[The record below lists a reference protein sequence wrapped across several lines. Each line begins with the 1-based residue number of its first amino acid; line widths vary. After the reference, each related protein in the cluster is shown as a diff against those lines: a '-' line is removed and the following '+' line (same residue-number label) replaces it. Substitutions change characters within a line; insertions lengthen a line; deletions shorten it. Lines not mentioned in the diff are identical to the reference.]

1 MIGTSSNLQTGPA
14 PAHTPQPRCY
24 LDRVTG
30 KRAKQAAR
38 RDRAG
43 RLSRTL
49 PVVVIV
55 VILALPALSASGAL
69 APLNDLLSLGHAGGQ
84 TPARVATVR
93 RAEPPFVATPRAN
106 CLPGSRK
113 EPGIQGRVP
122 EGSAVK
128 GFNCNV
134 DLLGRQGTSGGF
146 KVHRY
151 VDTRGR
157 ECAFYDTALL
167 FPTNALK
174 LSGDSLG
181 VAVLDM
187 SNPRKPVQTATL
199 TEIPMNTPHE
209 SLALNAKR
217 GLLAAVMA
225 NPTTY
230 PGLVSIYD
238 VSQDCRK
245 PVLQSTR
252 PVAKLGHESGFSQ
265 DGKTFYATG
274 TAVEAISAIDVTDPK
289 DPHNIWQG
297 NVVSHG
303 MSLSA
308 DGNRGYIADVG
319 GELLILDTS
328 EIQARKANPQ
338 AREISRLT
346 WRGASIPQNAI
357 PFSVSG
363 KPYLIET
370 DEYTQ
375 GTSGG
380 GNKDEVGAARI
391 IDISDERKPKV
402 VSNLRLQV
410 NQPADHAK
418 AADDPGATSPVQ
430 GYAGHYCDVSTPK
443 DPTVVACSFIAS
455 GLRVFDI
462 SDLAKPKEIAYY
474 VPPSRNQFENQNDGS
489 SFAMSKPAVVPSRRE
504 VWFTD
509 GVSGFYNLRVKDA
522 AWPAAGR
529 PGCLARRS
537 PIGPRNIG
545 RVRLGMIRTALLRR
559 VPTPRRRTARSWRW
573 CVKGSKGIVSAAFD
587 KRGRVALVATT
598 AKAHGNRRVR
608 PGSRTAAL
616 RRAYRRGRALG
627 RTLVRA
633 NGTSPRIFGIRRG
646 RVRFIAVTK
655 RRTLA
660 RRKTLRAL
668 LRSAGVR

>member
-1 MIGTSSNLQTGPA
+1 VLN
-14 PAHTPQPRCY
+14 
-24 LDRVTG
+24 
-30 KRAKQAAR
+30 
-38 RDRAG
+38 
-43 RLSRTL
+43 
-49 PVVVIV
+49 
-55 VILALPALSASGAL
+55 ALGQL

-106 CLPGSRK
+106 CLAGSRK

-122 EGSAVK
+122 EGAAEK
-128 GFNCNV
+128 GLNCNV
-134 DLLGRQGTSGGF
+134 DLLARQGSSGGF

-151 VDTRGR
+151 VDTRGH

-167 FPTNALK
+167 FPLNALK

-199 TEIPMNTPHE
+199 TEIPMNSPHE

-217 GLLAAVMA
+217 GLLAAVMG
-225 NPTTY
+225 NPATY

-252 PVAKLGHESGFSQ
+252 PVARLGHESGFSQ

-274 TAVEAISAIDVTDPK
+274 TAVAAISGIDVSDPK
-289 DPHNIWQG
+289 NPRSIWQG
-297 NVVSHG
+297 NVTSHG

-308 DGNRGYIADVG
+308 DGNRGYIADPG
-319 GELLILDTS
+319 GELLVLDLS

-338 AREISRLT
+338 AREISRLS
-346 WRGASIPQNAI
+346 WRAASIPQNAI

-363 KPYLIET
+363 KPYLLET

-375 GTSGG
+375 GTTGG
-380 GNKDEVGAARI
+380 GSRDEVGAARI
-391 IDISDERKPKV
+391 IDISDERKPRV

-410 NQPADHAK
+410 NQPANHA
-418 AADDPGATSPVQ
+418 AAGSDPGANSPVQ
-430 GYAGHYCDVSTPK
+430 GYAAHYCDVSTPK

-462 SDLAKPKEIAYY
+462 SDLTKPREIAYY
-474 VPPSRNQFENQNDGS
+474 VPPSRNQTENGFDGS
-489 SFAMSKPAVVPSRRE
+489 SFAMSKPALVPSRRE

-509 GVSGFYNLRVKDA
+509 GVSGFYNLRVSDA

-545 RVRLGMIRTALLRR
+545 RVRIGLTRKQLLRR

-587 KRGRVALVATT
+587 KRGRVALVTTT
-598 AKAHGNRRVR
+598 AKAHGNRLVR
-608 PGSRTAAL
+608 PGSTTARL
-616 RRAYRRGRALG
+616 RRSYRRGRSLS
-627 RTLVRA
+627 RTLFRA
-633 NGTSPRIFGIRRG
+633 NGRSPRLFGVRG
-646 RVRFIAVTK
+646 GKVRFIAVTSRRTIAR
-655 RRTLA
+655 RRTLRA
-660 RRKTLRAL
+660 YLRL
-668 LRSAGVR
+668 CGV

>member
-1 MIGTSSNLQTGPA
+1 VRRFSQGLPLA
-14 PAHTPQPRCY
+14 V
-24 LDRVTG
+24 L
-30 KRAKQAAR
+30 AA
-38 RDRAG
+38 
-43 RLSRTL
+43 
-49 PVVVIV
+49 VV
-55 VILALPALSASGAL
+55 ALPALNAL
-69 APLNDLLSLGHAGGQ
+69 GQVGPLNDLLSLGQAGGQ
-84 TPARVATVR
+84 SPARVATVR
-93 RAEPPFVATPRAN
+93 RAEPPFAATPRAN

-122 EGSAVK
+122 EGSAAK
-128 GFNCNV
+128 GFNCNL

-167 FPTNALK
+167 FPTNAFK
-174 LSGDSLG
+174 LSGDSQG

-199 TEIPMNTPHE
+199 TEAPMNSPHE

-217 GLLAAVMA
+217 GLLAAVLG
-225 NPTTY
+225 NPATY

-252 PVAKLGHESGFSQ
+252 PVARLGHESGFSE
-265 DGKTFYATG
+265 DGKTYYATS
-274 TAVEAISAIDVTDPK
+274 TAFNAITAIDVTDPK
-289 DPHNIWQG
+289 NPRSIWLG
-297 NVVSHG
+297 DVNSHG
-303 MSLSA
+303 MTLSP
-308 DGNRGYIADVG
+308 DGNRGYLADTG

-338 AREISRLT
+338 AKEVSRLT
-346 WRGASIPQNAI
+346 WRAASIPQNAI
-357 PFSVSG
+357 RFTVSG
-363 KPYLIET
+363 KPYLLET

-418 AADDPGATSPVQ
+418 AANDPGANSPVQ
-430 GYAGHYCDVSTPK
+430 GYAAHYCDVSTPK

-462 SDLAKPKEIAYY
+462 SDLTKPKEIAYF
-474 VPPSRNQFENQNDGS
+474 VPPSANQFENQNDGS

-509 GVSGFYNLRVKDA
+509 GVSGFYNLRVSDR

-529 PGCLARRS
+529 RGCLSRRS

-545 RVRLGMIRTALLRR
+545 RIRIGLTRRALLRR
-559 VPTPRRRTARSWRW
+559 VPLPRRRTARSWRW
-573 CVKGSKGIVSAAFD
+573 CVNKSRGTVSAAFD
-587 KRGRVALVATT
+587 KRGRVALVTTT
-598 AKAHGNRRVR
+598 AKNHGNRRVR
-608 PGSRTAAL
+608 PGSRTSRL
-616 RRAYRRGRALG
+616 RRAYRRSRPLG
-627 RTLVRA
+627 RGLVRA
-633 NGTSPRIFGIRRG
+633 YPTSPRFFGIRRG
-646 RVRFIAVTK
+646 RVRFVAVTK

-660 RRKTLRAL
+660 RRRTLRAY
-668 LRSAGVR
+668 LRYAGVSQR

>member
-1 MIGTSSNLQTGPA
+1 MPLV
-14 PAHTPQPRCY
+14 
-24 LDRVTG
+24 LL
-30 KRAKQAAR
+30 AAVV
-38 RDRAG
+38 A
-43 RLSRTL
+43 L
-49 PVVVIV
+49 PVLNAFGQIQ
-55 VILALPALSASGAL
+55 
-69 APLNDLLSLGHAGGQ
+69 PLNDLLSLGHAGGQ
-84 TPARVATVR
+84 TPARVATAR

-106 CLPGSRK
+106 CLPGARK

-122 EGSAVK
+122 EGAAEK
-128 GFNCNV
+128 GLHCNV
-134 DLLGRQGTSGGF
+134 DLIGRQGSSGGF

-151 VDTRGR
+151 IDTRGR

-167 FPTNALK
+167 FPTNAFK
-174 LSGDSLG
+174 LSGDSAG

-199 TEIPMNTPHE
+199 TESPMNSPHE

-217 GLLAAVMA
+217 GLLAAVMG
-225 NPTTY
+225 NPTVY

-252 PVAKLGHESGFSQ
+252 PVARLGHESGFSE
-265 DGKTFYATG
+265 DGKTYYATS
-274 TAVEAISAIDVTDPK
+274 TAFNAITAIDVSDPK
-289 DPHNIWQG
+289 NPHSIWLG
-297 NVVSHG
+297 DVNSHG
-303 MSLSA
+303 MSLNR
-308 DGNRGYIADVG
+308 DGTRGYLADTD
-319 GELLILDTS
+319 GELTILDTS

-346 WRGASIPQNAI
+346 WRAASIPQNAI

-363 KPYLIET
+363 KPYLLET

-380 GNKDEVGAARI
+380 GNSDEVGAARI

-410 NQPADHAK
+410 NQPADHQK
-418 AADDPGATSPVQ
+418 AENDPGATSPVQ
-430 GYAGHYCDVSTPK
+430 GYAAHYCDVSTPK

-462 SDLAKPKEIAYY
+462 SDVTKPREIAYY
-474 VPPSRNQFENQNDGS
+474 VPPSRNQTENGFDGS
-489 SFAMSKPAVVPSRRE
+489 SYAMSKPAVVPRRRE

-509 GVSGFYNLRVKDA
+509 GVSGFYNLRVNDR
-522 AWPAAGR
+522 AWPIAGR
-529 PGCLARRS
+529 RGCLSWRS

-545 RVRLGMIRTALLRR
+545 RIRIGLTRAQLLRR
-559 VPTPRRRTARSWRW
+559 APAPRRRTKRSWRW
-573 CVKGSKGIVSAAFD
+573 CVNRSKGTVSAAFD

-598 AKAHGNRRVR
+598 AKRHGNRRVR
-608 PGSRTAAL
+608 PGSRTSRL
-616 RRAYRRGRALG
+616 RRAYRRSRPLG
-627 RTLVRA
+627 RSLVRA
-633 NGTSPRIFGIRRG
+633 YPRSPRFFGIRRG
-646 RVRFIAVTK
+646 RVRFVAVTK

-660 RRKTLRAL
+660 RPRTLRVY
-668 LRSAGVR
+668 LRYAGVR